1 MSIRKG
7 VLAKMIRAE
16 IWKPGNRNKK
26 VLKKFSMARMYD
38 LAHKVCMTR
47 NAIKETKR
55 YKFLKGLDKQRILK
69 KYI

>member
-26 VLKKFSMARMYD
+26 VLKKFRMYD

>member
-55 YKFLKGLDKQRILK
+55 MNE
-69 KYI
+69 